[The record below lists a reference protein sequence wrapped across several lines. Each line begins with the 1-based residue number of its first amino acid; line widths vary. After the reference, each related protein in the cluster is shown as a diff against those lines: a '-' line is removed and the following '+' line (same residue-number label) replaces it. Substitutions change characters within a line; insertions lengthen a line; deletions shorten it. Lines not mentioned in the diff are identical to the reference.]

1 MPGRVFLR
9 AAVVVVPLALLLPA
23 NAVEP
28 VVVDQAGDA
37 TPDPCYAAAAW
48 TCQGV
53 QGESQPAVD
62 VTAVHV
68 ASTRPDFT
76 VDISYLD
83 VDRPIAGLS
92 AEDVVTDTVTFS
104 IGPARAP
111 RWASVWLTGTRR
123 FDGSSTS
130 SASEV
135 VVIGADGSERM
146 AGTATVDPAADRVR
160 LSIPFAALAQAV
172 QATCGAC
179 PQLVPG
185 AVLRDF
191 FAHSRAAVLVGAGG
205 VGLVAHNVG
214 RDDGWPGGRTF
225 RIPA

>member
-9 AAVVVVPLALLLPA
+9 AAAVIVPLALLVPA
-23 NAVEP
+23 HAAEP
-28 VVVDQAGDA
+28 VVVDPVGDA
-37 TPDPCYAAAAW
+37 QPDPCQAAAW
-48 TCQGV
+48 SCQGV

-62 VTAVHV
+62 ITAVQV
-68 ASTRPDFT
+68 ASTRPDFV

-83 VDRPIAGLS
+83 VDRPIAGLTE
-92 AEDVVTDTVTFS
+92 EDVVTDTVAFS
-104 IGPARAP
+104 IGPSRAP
-111 RWASVWLTGTRR
+111 RWASVWLSGTRR
-123 FDGSSTS
+123 FDGSTTS

-135 VVIGADGSERM
+135 VVIGFDGSERV
-146 AGTATVDPAADRVR
+146 AGTVTVDATSNRVR
-160 LSIPFAALAQAV
+160 LSIPFAVLAHAV
-172 QATCGAC
+172 QATCGGC

-191 FAHSRAAVLVGAGG
+191 FAHSRAAVLVAAGG

-225 RIPA
+225 RVPA